1 LFSCEELP
9 VLSFDNPLDLT
20 TAEELNIELPAIVFY
35 PDSIPMEAGTSAQL
49 QVFAM
54 EVTGLSGAHIQINY
68 EQQKLNLKSV
78 TKGEFLNSLTDP
90 GFFFEND
97 TIEGLLDIYTISFGE
112 DSLKNVT
119 GTGSLAIVEFEATAP
134 GKIILEYTDKCEFVD
149 ENDNPIEIKSLL
161 YGVLD
166 VAKKS

>member
-1 LFSCEELP
+1 M
-9 VLSFDNPLDLT
+9 SFDNPLDLT
-20 TAEELNIELPAIVFY
+20 TAEELNIELPAVVFY
-35 PDSIPMEAGTSAQL
+35 PDSIPMETGSSAQL

-78 TKGEFLNSLTDP
+78 TKGEFLNSLTEP
-90 GFFFEND
+90 GFYFEND
-97 TIEGLLDIYTISFGE
+97 TVEGLLDIYTISFGI

-119 GTGSLAIVEFEATAP
+119 GTGSLAIVEFEATSP
-134 GKIILEYTDKCEFVD
+134 GKIILEYTDKCQFVD
-149 ENDNPIEIKSLL
+149 ENDDLIEIKSFL

-166 VAKKS
+166 VSK

>member
-1 LFSCEELP
+1 M
-9 VLSFDNPLDLT
+9 SFDNPLDLT
-20 TAEELNIELPAIVFY
+20 TAEELNIELPAVVFY
-35 PDSIPMEAGTSAQL
+35 PDSIPMETGSSAQL

-78 TKGEFLNSLTDP
+78 SKGEFLNSLIDP
-90 GFFFEND
+90 GFFFKND
-97 TIEGLLDIYTISFGE
+97 TTEGLLDIYTISVGI

-119 GTGSLAIVEFEATAP
+119 RTGSLAVVEFEATAP
-134 GKIILEYTDKCEFVD
+134 GKIILEYTDKCQFVD
-149 ENDNPIEIKSLL
+149 ENDDLIEIKSFL

-166 VAKKS
+166 VSK

>member
-1 LFSCEELP
+1 
-9 VLSFDNPLDLT
+9 VTFDNPLDLT
-20 TAEELNIELPAIVFY
+20 TVKELNIELPAVIFY
-35 PDSIPMEAGTSAQL
+35 PDSIPMEVGSSTQL

-78 TKGEFLNSLTDP
+78 SKGEFLNSLVDP
-90 GFFFEND
+90 GFFFKND
-97 TIEGLLDIYTISFGE
+97 TTEGLLDIYTISFGV

-119 GTGSLAIVEFEATAP
+119 GTGSLAIVEFEAIAP
-134 GKIILEYTDKCEFVD
+134 GKIILEYTDKCELVD
-149 ENDNPIEIKSLL
+149 QNDDPIEIKSFL

-166 VAKKS
+166 VSK

>member
-1 LFSCEELP
+1 M
-9 VLSFDNPLDLT
+9 SFDNPLDLT
-20 TAEELNIELPAIVFY
+20 TAEELNIELPAVVFY
-35 PDSIPMEAGTSAQL
+35 PDSIPMEAGSSAQL

-78 TKGEFLNSLTDP
+78 SKGEFLNSLIDP
-90 GFFFEND
+90 GFFVKND
-97 TIEGLLDIYTISFGE
+97 TTEGLLDIYTISFGV

-149 ENDNPIEIKSLL
+149 ENDDPIEIKSFL

-166 VAKKS
+166 VSK

>member
-1 LFSCEELP
+1 MT
-9 VLSFDNPLDLT
+9 FDNPLDLT
-20 TAEELNIELPAIVFY
+20 TVKELNIELPAVIFY
-35 PDSIPMEAGTSAQL
+35 PDSIPMEVGSSTQL

-78 TKGEFLNSLTDP
+78 SKGEFLNSLVDP
-90 GFFFEND
+90 GFFFKND
-97 TIEGLLDIYTISFGE
+97 TTEGLLDIYTISFGV

-119 GTGSLAIVEFEATAP
+119 GTGSLAIVEFEAIAP
-134 GKIILEYTDKCEFVD
+134 GKIILEYTDKCELVD
-149 ENDNPIEIKSLL
+149 QNDDPIKIKSFL

-166 VAKKS
+166 VSK

>member
-1 LFSCEELP
+1 M
-9 VLSFDNPLDLT
+9 SFDNPLDLT
-20 TAEELNIELPAIVFY
+20 TVKELNIELPAVIFY
-35 PDSIPMEAGTSAQL
+35 PDSIPMEVGSSTQL

-78 TKGEFLNSLTDP
+78 SKGEFLNSLVDP
-90 GFFFEND
+90 GFFFKND
-97 TIEGLLDIYTISFGE
+97 TTEGLLDIYTISFGV

-119 GTGSLAIVEFEATAP
+119 GTGSLAIVEFEAIAP

-149 ENDNPIEIKSLL
+149 ENDDPIEIKSFL

-166 VAKKS
+166 VSKLSLIHI

>member
-1 LFSCEELP
+1 M
-9 VLSFDNPLDLT
+9 SFDNPLDLT
-20 TAEELNIELPAIVFY
+20 TAEELNIEFPAVVFY
-35 PDSIPMEAGTSAQL
+35 PDSIPMEAGSSAQL

-78 TKGEFLNSLTDP
+78 SKGEFLNSLIDP
-90 GFFFEND
+90 GFFVKND
-97 TIEGLLDIYTISFGE
+97 TTEGLLDIYTISFGV

-149 ENDNPIEIKSLL
+149 ENDDLIEIKSFL

-166 VAKKS
+166 VSK

>member
-1 LFSCEELP
+1 MT
-9 VLSFDNPLDLT
+9 FDNPLDLT
-20 TAEELNIELPAIVFY
+20 TVKELNIELPAVIFY
-35 PDSIPMEAGTSAQL
+35 PDSIPMEVGSSTQL

-78 TKGEFLNSLTDP
+78 SKGEFLNSLVDP
-90 GFFFEND
+90 GFFFKND
-97 TIEGLLDIYTISFGE
+97 TTEGLLDIYTISFGV

-119 GTGSLAIVEFEATAP
+119 GTGSLAIVEFEAIAP
-134 GKIILEYTDKCEFVD
+134 GKIILEYTDKCELVD
-149 ENDNPIEIKSLL
+149 QNDDPIEIKSFL

-166 VAKKS
+166 VSK

>member
-1 LFSCEELP
+1 M
-9 VLSFDNPLDLT
+9 SFDNPLDLT
-20 TAEELNIELPAIVFY
+20 TAEELNIELPAVVFY
-35 PDSIPMEAGTSAQL
+35 PDSIPMEAGSSAQL

-78 TKGEFLNSLTDP
+78 SKGEFLNSLIDP
-90 GFFFEND
+90 GFFVKND
-97 TIEGLLDIYTISFGE
+97 TTEGLLDIYTISFGV

-134 GKIILEYTDKCEFVD
+134 GKIILEYTDKCQFVD
-149 ENDNPIEIKSLL
+149 ENDDLIEIKSFL

-166 VAKKS
+166 VSK

>member
-1 LFSCEELP
+1 MLSCEELP
-9 VLSFDNPLDLT
+9 VVNFDNPLDLT

-35 PDSIPMEAGTSAQL
+35 PDSIPMEAGSSAQL

-54 EVTGLSGAHIQINY
+54 GVTGLSGAHIQINY

-78 TKGEFLNSLTDP
+78 TKGEFLNSLTEP
-90 GFFFEND
+90 GFYFEND
-97 TIEGLLDIYTISFGE
+97 TAEGLLDIYTISFGV

-119 GTGSLAIVEFEATAP
+119 GTGSLAVVEFEAIAP

-149 ENDNPIEIKSLL
+149 EHDNPIEIKSLL